1 MIKRKLTRRLE
12 DLEAR
17 IAPATAEPMIVDL
30 MYVSPDGTS
39 ELAERFVIPMSA
51 ESDRPWQRNRRWRQA
66 AGLRA
71 G

>member
-39 ELAERFVIPMSA
+39 ELAERFVIPLPA
-51 ESDRPWQRNRRWRQA
+51 DRDRPWLRNRR
-66 AGLRA
+66 
-71 G
+71 